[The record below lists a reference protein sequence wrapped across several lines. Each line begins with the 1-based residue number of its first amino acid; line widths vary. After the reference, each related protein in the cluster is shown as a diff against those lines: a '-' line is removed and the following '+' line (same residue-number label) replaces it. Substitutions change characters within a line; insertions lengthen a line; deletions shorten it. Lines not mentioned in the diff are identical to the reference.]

1 MKRHL
6 VQSTGSLVPLHMA
19 ARIVYA
25 AVYQPHK
32 SAASHERLGGL
43 AQAIVALIP
52 IYTIPRGETQPRRI
66 PEPQLTGGVI
76 RLGGKEVRFT
86 DGRPAITG
94 VLVTR
99 TGIDHVIKLL
109 SAAPDEEEIPVEPEA
124 PIKGLGSA
132 F

>member
-19 ARIVYA
+19 ARMVYA
-25 AVYQPHK
+25 AVYQARK
-32 SAASHERLGGL
+32 NAASHERLGGL

-52 IYTIPRGETQPRRI
+52 IYTIACGETEPRRI
-66 PEPQLTGGVI
+66 PEAQLAGGVI
-76 RLGGKEVRFT
+76 KLGGKEVQFT

-109 SAAPDEEEIPVEPEA
+109 STVPNEEEMPVEPEA